1 MRCTVMGGAALP
13 SPAPMNGCT
22 VAQDLAL
29 EGGGVKGIAL
39 VGAVTELLD
48 GGITVDRVAGTS
60 AGAIVASLLAAG
72 ASPTQLASW
81 VRDADYERFRDK
93 GLLDRLG
100 PLGKGASLLLERGL
114 YEGDALRRFLT
125 RRLEQL
131 DVRTFADLRR
141 ADDDAPLSQRW
152 SLVVPVV
159 DLTVGRLLRL
169 PWDARAAWDL
179 DPDELDVATIVQA
192 STAIPYFFEPVEL
205 RDGAGRTHVLVDGG
219 LVANYPLELF
229 RRADPEP
236 APSPTIGVKLSA
248 APEAAFPV
256 RDLGGPRDYAE
267 TVVMTALAGQDRR
280 LLTDPCAI
288 DRTVFVDTSDVSAID
303 FDLSDEL
310 RDDLFARGTAAAA
323 SWRTQWDQ
331 ADHLATCHRH

>member
-1 MRCTVMGGAALP
+1 MAQG
-13 SPAPMNGCT
+13 
-22 VAQDLAL
+22 QDLAL

-48 GGITVDRVAGTS
+48 RGITVDRVAGTS
-60 AGAIVASLLAAG
+60 AGAIVAALLAGG
-72 ASPTQLASW
+72 ATPSQLAEW
-81 VRDADYERFRDK
+81 VRDVDYEWFRDK

-100 PLGKGASLLLERGL
+100 PIGKGASLLLERGV
-114 YEGDALRRFLT
+114 YEGDALRRFLA
-125 RRLEQL
+125 RRLGQL
-131 DVRTFADLRR
+131 DVRTFGDLRR
-141 ADDDAPLSQRW
+141 AGDDAPLSQRW

-205 RDGAGRTHVLVDGG
+205 RDGGGREHVLVDGG

-229 RRADPEP
+229 RRADPGP
-236 APSPTIGVKLSA
+236 ARLPTIGVKLSA

-267 TVVMTALAGQDRR
+267 TVVMTALAAQDRR

-288 DRTVFVDTSDVSAID
+288 ARTVFVDTADVSAID
-303 FDLSDEL
+303 FDLADAL
-310 RDDLFARGTAAAA
+310 RDDLFARGVAAAA
-323 SWRTQWDQ
+323 NWFDQWDVQ
-331 ADHLATCHRH
+331 DHVTTCHRH